1 MRKKRGAMKKQMP
14 ITLFVMLTSIMLMAA
29 LSSPGSALAQS
40 RVNQP
45 DLTID
50 AATRAEIIEG
60 VIKRLNDF
68 YVFPE
73 IAKQMETAIRQRMRN
88 KEYDQITSAA
98 LLAQTLTSHL
108 HAVNPDKHLG
118 VTYSYQSVPL
128 NDRKTEPTPEQLER
142 RRRLAASVNYGFEK
156 IDRLEGNIGY
166 LRIDGFM
173 PADVGGETA
182 IAAMNFLAN
191 TDALI
196 FDMRYSANGGDP
208 TMSVLLSSYLFE
220 KPVHLDD
227 FYWREGNRTEQIW
240 TMPYVPGKR
249 HIGKDV
255 YFLTSKDTIS
265 AGEGFVYELQNL
277 KRATVIGE
285 ITAGAA
291 NPGYEYRINEHFMIF
306 VPMGRAIN
314 PITKTNWEGVGIK
327 PDIPVPAEQAL
338 NTAHLIALKKLL
350 VTTTDERTKKRLKG
364 AIETL
369 ENQQGK

>member
-1 MRKKRGAMKKQMP
+1 MNR
-14 ITLFVMLTSIMLMAA
+14 SIASMMFA
-29 LSSPGSALAQS
+29 SMALAASLLMTTQTLAQG
-40 RVNQP
+40 RDGQT

-50 AATRAEIIEG
+50 AAARTEVIEG

-73 IAKQMETAIRQRMRN
+73 VAKQMEAAIRQRMEN

-108 HAVNPDKHLG
+108 RAVSHDKHLE
-118 VTYSYQSVPL
+118 VNYSYQPVPL
-128 NDRKTEPTPEQLER
+128 NDGRSEPTPEQLER
-142 RRRLAASVNYGFEK
+142 MRRFAASVNYGFEK

-196 FDMRYSANGGDP
+196 IDMRYSTNGGNP
-208 TMSVLLSSYLFE
+208 TMSVLLSSYLFD
-220 KPVHLDD
+220 KPVHLGDG
-227 FYWREGNRTEQIW
+227 YWREGNRTEQSW

-249 HIGKDV
+249 YIGKDV

-265 AGEGFVYELQNL
+265 AGEGFVYDLQNL
-277 KRATVIGE
+277 KRVTVIGE

-291 NPGYEYRINEHFMIF
+291 NPGFEYRISEHFFMF

-314 PITKTNWEGVGIK
+314 PITKTNWEGKGVK
-327 PDIPVPAEQAL
+327 PDIEVPAEQAL
-338 NTAHLIALKKLL
+338 RTAHLMALKKLL
-350 VTTTDERTKKRLKG
+350 ASATDERTKGRLRG
-364 AIETL
+364 FIETL
-369 ENQQGK
+369 ERQQKK

>member
-1 MRKKRGAMKKQMP
+1 MNR
-14 ITLFVMLTSIMLMAA
+14 SIASMMFA
-29 LSSPGSALAQS
+29 SMALAASLLMTTQTLAQG
-40 RVNQP
+40 RDGQT

-50 AATRAEIIEG
+50 AVARTEVIEG

-73 IAKQMETAIRQRMRN
+73 VAKQMEAAIRQRMEN

-108 HAVNPDKHLG
+108 RAVSHDKHLE
-118 VTYSYQSVPL
+118 VNYSYQPVPL
-128 NDRKTEPTPEQLER
+128 NDGRSEPTPEQLER
-142 RRRLAASVNYGFEK
+142 MRRFAASVNYGFEK

-196 FDMRYSANGGDP
+196 IDMRYSTNGGNP
-208 TMSVLLSSYLFE
+208 TMSVLLSSYLFD
-220 KPVHLDD
+220 KPVHLGDG
-227 FYWREGNRTEQIW
+227 YWREGNRTEQSW

-249 HIGKDV
+249 YIGKDV

-265 AGEGFVYELQNL
+265 AGEGFVYDLQNL
-277 KRATVIGE
+277 KRVTVIGE

-291 NPGYEYRINEHFMIF
+291 NPGFEYRISEHFFMF

-314 PITKTNWEGVGIK
+314 PITKTNWEGKGVK
-327 PDIPVPAEQAL
+327 PDIEVPAEQAL
-338 NTAHLIALKKLL
+338 RTAHLMALKKLL
-350 VTTTDERTKKRLKG
+350 ASATDERTKGRLRG
-364 AIETL
+364 FIETL
-369 ENQQGK
+369 ERQQKK